1 MPKKRVEYRLA
12 PAALRDLEGIWLY
25 TFEQWGSEQA
35 HRYVDEMTAAFDKLA
50 NNPQQGMPCEAI
62 RKGYR
67 RSGVGRHMIYFRITD
82 YGIVVIRV
90 LHARMD
96 APRHL

>member
-1 MPKKRVEYRLA
+1 MSKKHAEFRLT

-25 TFEQWGSEQA
+25 TMEQWSIKQA
-35 HRYVDEMTAAFDKLA
+35 HRYIDEISATFAKLA
-50 NNPQQGMPCEAI
+50 NNPLQGMSCEAI

-67 RSGVGRHMIYFRITD
+67 RSGVGRHMIYFRISD
-82 YGIVVIRV
+82 YGIAVIRV